1 MLSFFLKLTYFYSF
15 CSHSDI
21 YFKGYVRATTLKE
34 SKGEKKVKNSVL
46 AHFSILQS
54 DMAKYLR
61 RDFWDMLGHELASY
75 IASRT

>member
-1 MLSFFLKLTYFYSF
+1 MLSFFIKLTYFYSV

-21 YFKGYVRATTLKE
+21 YFKGYVRATNLKE
-34 SKGEKKVKNSVL
+34 SKEKKEKNSVL

-75 IASRT
+75 IANRT